1 MSTLYLTIGTT
12 MISAVVSVGDVEK
25 IIELDDGN
33 GIPFAV
39 YIYNKTVLFGRA
51 AKEKG
56 KTDPGNYYVHLLDIA
71 GKICNDKEFEELNE
85 MVPYHICRND
95 QDRCML
101 KVREEGK
108 RVGKHPRDLI
118 SMIMSHIVDIVREK
132 GFDINKVKVVYP
144 LQCGS
149 ILAGELIEAAK
160 MIRGIPVEIV
170 AGECV
175 ASSCSGVSLDQS
187 RCCVL
192 LLHHR
197 GRTTDFSVLRPHDQ
211 QFQVLFNYSCPN
223 LGGEGSTHPIE
234 AMTNLSEEGGAGEL
248 HCAEHSEEKVCF
260 LSETSTTPACDAF
273 LKETEESLKYVLE
286 EIGELRQRITHV
298 VLFGDGMNLHCLK
311 ERVCDTLNISTA
323 SMCQSTSALC
333 KTFYVAMPTRHEV
346 VHWMCGYR

>member
-1 MSTLYLTIGTT
+1 MSTLNLTIGTT

-25 IIELDDGN
+25 TIELDDGN
-33 GIPFAV
+33 GMPFAV

-56 KTDPGNYYVHLLDIA
+56 ETDPSNYYVHLLDIA
-71 GKICNDKEFEELNE
+71 GKICNDKEFEELDE
-85 MVPYHICRND
+85 MVSYHICRDD
-95 QDRCML
+95 QDHCLL

-108 RVGKHPRDLI
+108 RVGKHPRELI
-118 SMIMSHIVDIVREK
+118 SMIMNHIVKIVREK

-160 MIRGIPVEIV
+160 MIEEVPVEIV
-170 AGECV
+170 AAECV
-175 ASSCSGVSLDQS
+175 ASLSSGISPDQS
-187 RCCVL
+187 GCCAL

-223 LGGEGSTHPIE
+223 LGGEGSIHPIE
-234 AMTNLSEEGGAGEL
+234 AMTNLSEEGGAREL

-260 LSETSTTPACDAF
+260 PSETSTTPVCDAF
-273 LKETEESLKYVLE
+273 LKQCENALKYVLE
-286 EIGELRQRITHV
+286 EIGKLRLRITHV
-298 VLFGDGMNLHCLK
+298 VLFSDGMNLRCLK
-311 ERVCDTLNISTA
+311 ERVCDALNISTA
-323 SMCQSTSALC
+323 SMKHSTSALC
-333 KTFYVAMPTRHEV
+333 KTFYVALPTRHEV
-346 VHWMCGYR
+346 VHWICGYR